1 MFTGANAAGKA
12 LEFEGLEALP
22 PSIMGR
28 GSSYLGVLVDDLT
41 RRGTS
46 EPYRMFSS
54 RVEHRLSVRPDNAD
68 LRLTAHGE
76 YCGLVDAARGDAART
91 RAALAERAHDAMK
104 DARMGA
110 ARWAKHGV
118 DNAPAGKSGKSVSV
132 AELLAVPNIGFH
144 RVLNA
149 LGNAGPGSGTERDK
163 DAVDAVDAS
172 NDFHRASS
180 SSNELAAAAAI
191 IKEILEKDPS
201 AVESAFI
208 ECYYAPY
215 LERQRR
221 EVEVMRTEEGFELP
235 MDLDYDSIKV
245 GLSTEDREKLK
256 EARPA
261 TLAATQRISG
271 VTPAAIISL
280 LRYVKRRDSE
290 GNRAKKG
297 KGEGRGGE
305 EKADGVLM
313 ESAMKSLG
321 GSE

>member
-1 MFTGANAAGKA
+1 
-12 LEFEGLEALP
+12 
-22 PSIMGR
+22 
-28 GSSYLGVLVDDLT
+28 
-41 RRGTS
+41 
-46 EPYRMFSS
+46 
-54 RVEHRLSVRPDNAD
+54 
-68 LRLTAHGE
+68 
-76 YCGLVDAARGDAART
+76 
-91 RAALAERAHDAMK
+91 
-104 DARMGA
+104 MGA

-163 DAVDAVDAS
+163 HAVDAVDAS

-245 GLSTEDREKLK
+245 GLSAEDREKLK

-261 TLAATQRISG
+261 TLAAAQRISG
-271 VTPAAIISL
+271 VTPAAIISSAQVRQAAGL
-280 LRYVKRRDSE
+280 GWQQSE
-290 GNRAKKG
+290 EG
-297 KGEGRGGE
+297 KGSRKGR
-305 EKADGVLM
+305 
-313 ESAMKSLG
+313 
-321 GSE
+321 

>member
-132 AELLAVPNIGFH
+132 AELLAVPNIG
-144 RVLNA
+144 
-149 LGNAGPGSGTERDK
+149 
-163 DAVDAVDAS
+163 
-172 NDFHRASS
+172 
-180 SSNELAAAAAI
+180 
-191 IKEILEKDPS
+191 LEKDPS

-208 ECYYAPY
+208 ECYYSPY

-245 GLSTEDREKLK
+245 GLSAEDREKLK

-261 TLAATQRISG
+261 TLAAAQRISG

-290 GNRAKKG
+290 GNKAKKG
-297 KGEGRGGE
+297 KYGRGGE

>member
-1 MFTGANAAGKA
+1 VAGANAAGKA

-149 LGNAGPGSGTERDK
+149 LGNAGAGSGTERDK

-261 TLAATQRISG
+261 TLAAAQRISG

-280 LRYVKRRDSE
+280 LRYVKRRDSD
-290 GNRAKKG
+290 GNKAKKG

-305 EKADGVLM
+305 EKADDVLM

>member
-1 MFTGANAAGKA
+1 M
-12 LEFEGLEALP
+12 
-22 PSIMGR
+22 
-28 GSSYLGVLVDDLT
+28 V
-41 RRGTS
+41 
-46 EPYRMFSS
+46 
-54 RVEHRLSVRPDNAD
+54 
-68 LRLTAHGE
+68 LRLIFNT
-76 YCGLVDAARGDAART
+76 
-91 RAALAERAHDAMK
+91 
-104 DARMGA
+104 
-110 ARWAKHGV
+110 
-118 DNAPAGKSGKSVSV
+118 
-132 AELLAVPNIGFH
+132 
-144 RVLNA
+144 
-149 LGNAGPGSGTERDK
+149 
-163 DAVDAVDAS
+163 
-172 NDFHRASS
+172 
-180 SSNELAAAAAI
+180 
-191 IKEILEKDPS
+191 KEILEKDPS

-261 TLAATQRISG
+261 TLAAAQRISG

-290 GNRAKKG
+290 GNRVKRKY
-297 KGEGRGGE
+297 GRGGE
-305 EKADGVLM
+305 EKADDVLM